1 MYCSRYAGTRAHH
14 STHHIAKRI
23 NAEWS
28 IDQHR
33 YSMWH
38 ASDGLLQWMHDGA
51 CCTEDD
57 VCGEVTAEVL
67 QQR

>member
-23 NAEWS
+23 NAEAS

-38 ASDGLLQWMHDGA
+38 ASDGLMQWMHDGA

-57 VCGEVTAEVL
+57 ACGEVTAEVL